1 MALPPGL
8 LPESFE
14 PRRSTAPWV
23 LGALVLTALLALLA
37 ALFQIRTLARERDD
51 AVREL
56 VAMRNRPVEPPPR
69 PVEAPRPAPALPAP
83 PPVASADPPPP
94 GPTRAPEIRV
104 LPTRPQDPQHIAQGL
119 HEFRGGRYDQAERHF
134 FRAFP
139 DSMLY
144 LALSSL
150 AQARFAEAIGFLHR
164 AMTVDREWLQ
174 KVRPGDLFGTKAA
187 YGRILQSLEEQIEKD
202 PLNPD
207 LKTLLAYLRYHDKGA
222 PYAKALLIEAT
233 NAQPDHD
240 PAKAFLEA
248 IGP

>member
-1 MALPPGL
+1 
-8 LPESFE
+8 
-14 PRRSTAPWV
+14 
-23 LGALVLTALLALLA
+23 
-37 ALFQIRTLARERDD
+37 
-51 AVREL
+51 
-56 VAMRNRPVEPPPR
+56 
-69 PVEAPRPAPALPAP
+69 
-83 PPVASADPPPP
+83 
-94 GPTRAPEIRV
+94 
-104 LPTRPQDPQHIAQGL
+104 L

-150 AQARFAEAIGFLHR
+150 AQARYAEAIGYLHR
-164 AMTVDREWLQ
+164 AMTVDPDWLQ

-187 YGRILQSLEEQIEKD
+187 YTKVLQALEEQLEKD

-248 IGP
+248 LGP